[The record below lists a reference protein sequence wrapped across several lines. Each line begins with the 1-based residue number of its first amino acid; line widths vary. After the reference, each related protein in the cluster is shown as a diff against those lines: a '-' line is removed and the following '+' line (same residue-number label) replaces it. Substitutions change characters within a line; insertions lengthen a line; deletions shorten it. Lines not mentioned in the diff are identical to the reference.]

1 MAIIEKPETQTED
14 EQPHD
19 DTEFPKPLS
28 ERDSIRLI
36 EMLENPPEPNEAL
49 KNAMRIAR
57 GRVTLKI

>member
-14 EQPHD
+14 EQPRD
-19 DTEFPKPLS
+19 NTEFPKPLS

-49 KNAMRIAR
+49 KKAVAR
-57 GRVTLKI
+57 YRKMAVRR